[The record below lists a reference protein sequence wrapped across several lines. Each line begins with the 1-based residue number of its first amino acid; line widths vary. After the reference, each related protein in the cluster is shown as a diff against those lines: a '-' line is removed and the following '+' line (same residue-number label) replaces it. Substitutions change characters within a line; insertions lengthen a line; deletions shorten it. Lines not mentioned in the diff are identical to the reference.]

1 VQRKPSVGVSA
12 EQPMITND
20 FAVTM
25 GANNDGLMKSLD
37 ICLPVCV
44 YSYERDKHLVTVV
57 PLVKQAY
64 FQGSWKSVVRAPFT
78 VTMRSIQ
85 CGGFAME
92 FPVYVGDTGWVF
104 SSDRDTS
111 FLKEEDSPASL
122 VLGADRELAVV
133 EDVLPQ
139 PAKQPRIHALADG
152 FFIPDNWG
160 RWDYQRFKDSDDISL
175 KDALYI
181 GTSFYDEDEAKA
193 PDGSGSGGSSNNKED
208 DKDKDEDSDD
218 GTYEGNPSVSIAMTR
233 DGSLNLMA
241 SSKESEKKKAHL
253 RMRKDKI
260 GLKVVNSGDDVKLW
274 EKIESSIS
282 LDDGIALD
290 CTGEKHGYSFT
301 VDTNGLEMKYRGG
314 QTDENKVAVITIS
327 PDLDVNISTEGSVT
341 LSSGDVTA
349 QCKNINLI
357 GEDAVVNVGNVTGT
371 VGKLTINSSAEVDI
385 RATNRVSV
393 ASESDVSIGAAGTIN
408 VGGVGQSGSVNITS
422 YGGSVHVSATGS
434 DDGGLTLESPNG
446 SIRMGGDGV
455 AIKGEKVSISGE
467 LVFDTQTGQLNGKQ
481 FINGGQLIIA

>member
-1 VQRKPSVGVSA
+1 MQRKPSVGFSA

-139 PAKQPRIHALADG
+139 PAKQPRIHTLADG

-160 RWDYQRFKDSDDISL
+160 KWDYQRFKDSDDISL

-193 PDGSGSGGSSNNKED
+193 PDGSGSGGSSNNNED
-208 DKDKDEDSDD
+208 DKDNDEDSDD
-218 GTYEGNPSVSIAMTR
+218 GTYEGNPSVSIALTR

-282 LDDGIALD
+282 LDEGIAFD

-301 VDTNGLEMKYRGG
+301 VDTNGLEMKYRGKG
-314 QTDENKVAVITIS
+314 EDENKIAVITIS
-327 PDLDVNISTEGSVT
+327 PDLDVNISTEGAVT

-357 GEDAVVNVGNVTGT
+357 GEDAVLNVGNVTGT

-385 RATNRVSV
+385 RATSRVSV
-393 ASESDVSIGAAGTIN
+393 ASESDVSIGSAGNIN
-408 VGGVGQSGSVNITS
+408 IGGVGQSGSINLTS

-434 DDGGLTLESPNG
+434 DNGSLTLDSPNG

-455 AIKGEKVSISGE
+455 EIRGDKVMIAGE
-467 LVFDTQTGQLNGKQ
+467 LSFDTSTGGINGKQ

>member
-1 VQRKPSVGVSA
+1 MQKKRNVRISA
-12 EQPMITND
+12 DQPMITND
-20 FAVTM
+20 PVVSI
-25 GANNDGLMKSLD
+25 GANNEGLMRSLD
-37 ICLPVCV
+37 VCIPVCV
-44 YSYERDKHLVTVV
+44 YSFERDTHKVTVV

-64 FQGSWKSVVRAPFT
+64 YNGRWKSVSRAPFE

-111 FLKEEDSPASL
+111 FLKEEDSPTTL
-122 VLGADRELAVV
+122 ILGADRELAVV

-139 PAKQPRIHALADG
+139 PAKQPRIHSLADG

-218 GTYEGNPSVSIAMTR
+218 GTYEGNPSVSIALTR

-282 LDDGIALD
+282 LDDGISLD

-341 LSSGDVTA
+341 LSSGNVTA

-357 GEDAVVNVGNVTGT
+357 GEDAVLNVGNVTGT

-385 RATNRVSV
+385 RATSRVSV

-408 VGGVGQSGSVNITS
+408 VGGVGQSGSINITS

-434 DDGGLTLESPNG
+434 DDGALTLESPNG

-455 AIKGEKVSISGE
+455 EIRGEKVKVSGE
-467 LVFDTQTGQLNGKQ
+467 LSFDTMTGQLNGKQ

>member
-1 VQRKPSVGVSA
+1 MQKKPSVGVSA

-44 YSYERDKHLVTVV
+44 YSYERDKHKVTVV

-64 FQGSWKSVVRAPFT
+64 FKGKWKSVVRTPFT

-111 FLKEEDSPASL
+111 FLKDDDSPTTL
-122 VLGADRELAVV
+122 ILGADRELGVV

-139 PAKQPRIHALADG
+139 PAKQPRIHTLADG

-181 GTSFYDEDEAKA
+181 GTSFYDEDETKA
-193 PDGSGSGGSSNNKED
+193 PDGSGSDNSNNKEE
-208 DKDKDEDSDD
+208 DEDSDD
-218 GTYEGNPSVSIAMTR
+218 GTYEGNPSVSIALTR

-260 GLKVVNSGDDVKLW
+260 SLKVVNSGDEVKLW

-282 LDDGIALD
+282 LDDGIAFD

-301 VDTNGLEMKYRGG
+301 VDTNGLEMKYRGKG
-314 QTDENKVAVITIS
+314 EDENKVAVITIS
-327 PDLDVNISTEGSVT
+327 PDLDVNISTEGAVT

-357 GEDAVVNVGNVTGT
+357 GEDAVLNVGNVNGT

-393 ASESDVSIGAAGTIN
+393 ASEADVSIGAAGTIN
-408 VGGVGQSGSVNITS
+408 VGGVGQGGSVNITS

-434 DDGGLTLESPNG
+434 DDGALTLESPNG

-455 AIKGEKVSISGE
+455 EIRGEKVSLSGE
-467 LVFDTQTGQLNGKQ
+467 LVFDSQTGQLNGKQ